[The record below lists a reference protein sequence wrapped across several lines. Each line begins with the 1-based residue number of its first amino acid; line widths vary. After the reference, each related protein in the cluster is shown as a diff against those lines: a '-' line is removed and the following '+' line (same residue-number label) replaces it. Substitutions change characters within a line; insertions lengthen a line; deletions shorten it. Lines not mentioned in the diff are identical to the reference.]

1 MSATQW
7 ESLARA
13 IARALKQVDL
23 NFKSCCTASESS
35 GNGEGRPQVV
45 VCVVS
50 GTSCGNET

>member
-1 MSATQW
+1 MSETQW

-23 NFKSCCTASESS
+23 DFKSCCTASQSG